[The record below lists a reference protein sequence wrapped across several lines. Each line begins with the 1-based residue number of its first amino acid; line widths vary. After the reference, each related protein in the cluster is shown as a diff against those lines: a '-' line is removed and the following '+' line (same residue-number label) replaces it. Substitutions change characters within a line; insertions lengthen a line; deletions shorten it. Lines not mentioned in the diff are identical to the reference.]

1 MMYVLYGCIPY
12 SSCMAAVWLYVL
24 YGHTTSPGQGVS
36 AVWADIQQIQH
47 VLLYARLYVGTH
59 GARSLPHSAAAAATS
74 VACWHTV
81 KRSLGSRSRPAEPH
95 TEVENAHLRTNPSTI
110 MLTKAVRTVAAHES
124 ETRPSRWL

>member
-1 MMYVLYGCIPY
+1 MLLYVLY
-12 SSCMAAVWLYVL
+12 VLYVL

-36 AVWADIQQIQH
+36 AVWAEIQQIQH

-81 KRSLGSRSRPAEPH
+81 KRSLGSRSRPAAPR
-95 TEVENAHLRTNPSTI
+95 TDVENAHLRTNPSTI
-110 MLTKAVRTVAAHES
+110 MIAKTVRTVAAHER